1 MRVMPNRSAAAP
13 TPSIVAVT
21 LGLLIPGL
29 GHLWMRRWRAGLLFM
44 SPIVA
49 IAGLTAVNYAQ
60 GGIFRFLAFAVT
72 PGVLGAL
79 AISNVL
85 LAVWRLVALVELLRA
100 KRPGALSLA
109 AISLAAVF
117 LIGAP
122 HIVLGNTIATVD
134 ELIKQTFAGSP
145 TPSPS
150 ESAGGTASPGT
161 SAQPSESAS
170 SDPSDTPTG
179 GNTGAG
185 RGTLPELGAATPWT
199 MPSTTTP
206 WGATA
211 SEDPTKFDLLLIGSD
226 GSPTRSGRRTDVMML
241 VEMDVVTGKV
251 LMVSIPRNLT
261 NVPLPPGDARD
272 AKPCKCVRGMLN
284 GLYSTAMSAPDKW
297 PGQGPIRGIGA
308 VRGAIEE
315 LTDRPIDAVLV
326 ADLFGVVKV
335 IDALGG
341 IDINV
346 PATIVDK
353 HYPAPEGGHI
363 RVTFSKGDHHYN
375 GHMAL
380 AYARTRHSD
389 SDYGRMRR
397 QFAVLLAVRET
408 ITVDTILNA
417 ADLVRAAKGFAWT
430 DISQA
435 ALPALIEQLGP
446 ALTGQAKQFRIM
458 PPRYTSPLSRATI
471 NAIRDR
477 IKELMP

>member
-1 MRVMPNRSAAAP
+1 MPNRPAAAP

-29 GHLWMRRWRAGLLFM
+29 GHLWMRRWRAGLLFI
-44 SPIVA
+44 SPIVV
-49 IAGLTAVNYAQ
+49 IAGLTVVNYAQ

-100 KRPGALSLA
+100 KRPGAPSLA

-150 ESAGGTASPGT
+150 ESAVSTASPET
-161 SAQPSESAS
+161 SAQPSDSAS
-170 SDPSDTPTG
+170 SDPSGTPTG
-179 GNTGAG
+179 GNTGAR

-226 GSPTRSGRRTDVMML
+226 GSPTRTGRRTDVMML
-241 VEMDVVTGKV
+241 VEMDVVSGKV

-261 NVPLPPGDARD
+261 NVPLPPGTARD
-272 AKPCKCVRGMLN
+272 LKPCKCVRGMLN
-284 GLYSTAMSAPDKW
+284 GLYSTAMSMPDRW
-297 PGQGPIRGIGA
+297 PGEGPIRGIGA

-341 IDINV
+341 IDINI
-346 PATIVDK
+346 PETIVDK

-363 RVTFSKGDHHYN
+363 RVTFAKGNQHYN

-397 QFAVLLAVRET
+397 QFAVLLAVREK
-408 ITVDTILNA
+408 ITVETILNA

-458 PPRYTSPLSRATI
+458 PPRYTSPLTRATI
-471 NAIRDR
+471 NAIRER

>member
-1 MRVMPNRSAAAP
+1 MPSRPAAAP
-13 TPSIVAVT
+13 APSFVAVT

-161 SAQPSESAS
+161 SAQPS
-170 SDPSDTPTG
+170 DTPTG

-251 LMVSIPRNLT
+251 LMISIPRNLT

-284 GLYSTAMSAPDKW
+284 GLYSTAMSEPGKW
-297 PGQGPIRGIGA
+297 PGQGAIRGIGA

-315 LTDRPIDAVLV
+315 LTNRPIDAVLV

-363 RVTFSKGDHHYN
+363 LVTFSKGDHHYN

-397 QFAVLLAVRET
+397 QFAVLLAIRQE

-430 DISQA
+430 DIPQA

-458 PPRYTSPLSRATI
+458 PPKYTSPLSRATI

>member
-1 MRVMPNRSAAAP
+1 
-13 TPSIVAVT
+13 
-21 LGLLIPGL
+21 
-29 GHLWMRRWRAGLLFM
+29 MRRWRAGLLFM
-44 SPIVA
+44 GPIVV
-49 IAGLTAVNYAQ
+49 IAGLAAVNYAQ
-60 GGIFRFLAFAVT
+60 GGVFRFLAFAVT

-85 LAVWRLVALVELLRA
+85 LAIWRLVALVELLRA

-109 AISLAAVF
+109 TISLAAVF

-122 HIVLGNTIATVD
+122 HIVLGNTIATFD
-134 ELIKQTFAGSP
+134 ELIKQTFANSP

-150 ESAGGTASPGT
+150 ESAGGTASPET

-170 SDPSDTPTG
+170 SDPSSTPTG
-179 GNTGAG
+179 GNAGTG

-199 MPSTTTP
+199 MPSTSTP
-206 WGATA
+206 WGSTE
-211 SEDPTKFDLLLIGSD
+211 SEDPAKFDLLLIGSD
-226 GSPTRSGRRTDVMML
+226 GSPTRPGRRTDVMML
-241 VEMDVVTGKV
+241 VEIDVATGKV

-261 NVPLPPGDARD
+261 HVPLPPGDARD

-284 GLYSTAMSAPDKW
+284 GLYSTAMSAPDRW

-341 IDINV
+341 IDIYV
-346 PATIVDK
+346 PETIVDK

-363 RVTFSKGDHHYN
+363 RVTFSKGNQHYN

-417 ADLVRAAKGFAWT
+417 ADLVRAARGFAWT

-446 ALTGQAKQFRIM
+446 ALTGHARQFRIM
-458 PPRYTSPLSRATI
+458 PPRYTSPLTRATI
-471 NAIRDR
+471 DAIRNR